1 MPFTNPHILIPL
13 LNPEA
18 SLEALEQILSP
29 QQIQLIMRLD
39 RNTTAKD
46 IAQLT
51 SRSLTDVLDDI
62 KDLALQGVLQLYQ
75 RQSQNGR
82 LQRVLWPPPVKEWL
96 ELPGLGDTLTDNKDT
111 EPEIYTISS
120 ANLPAATEE
129 TLTDG
134 RNTPITVRNPI
145 KSSK

>member
-1 MPFTNPHILIPL
+1 MPFSKPHVLIPQ

-29 QQIQLIMRLD
+29 QQIQLMMRLD

-51 SRSLTDVLDDI
+51 SWSPTDVLDDI
-62 KDLALQGVLQLYQ
+62 KELALQGVLQLYP
-75 RQSQNGR
+75 RQSQSGQ
-82 LQRVLWPPPVKEWL
+82 LQRVLWPPTVNEWL
-96 ELPGLGDTLTDNKDT
+96 DLPRQGETLPNSQDT

-120 ANLPAATEE
+120 ANLTAATEE
-129 TLTDG
+129 MLTDG
-134 RNTPITVRNPI
+134 RHTPITVPNPV
-145 KSSK
+145 KSNK

>member
-1 MPFTNPHILIPL
+1 MPFSKPHILIPQ

-62 KDLALQGVLQLYQ
+62 KELTLQGVLQLYQ
-75 RQSQNGR
+75 RQNQSGQ
-82 LQRVLWPPPVKEWL
+82 LQRVLWPPPVDEWL
-96 ELPGLGDTLTDNKDT
+96 ELPGLGDTMPDSKDT

-120 ANLPAATEE
+120 ASLIAATEE

-134 RNTPITVRNPI
+134 RQTPITIRKPV